1 MVYKVRFKYGYGVQ
15 SLREASEMGLTSMNR
30 AIVRKPARSLSEGL
44 TKANLGLPDYD
55 KALLQHEQYCA
66 ALERCGLTLTLLEA
80 DEAFPD
86 STFVEDTAVLT
97 RQCAMLTRPGAHSRL
112 DEVEGL
118 AEILLQ
124 SFPVVERIEE
134 PGTLEGGDICEAGNH
149 FFIGL
154 SERTN
159 EAGAEQLKSFLTRV
173 GCTSSFMDIRSLRGL
188 LHLKSGLAWLGG
200 NRLVVTDSLA
210 CLKDLAPFE
219 LLRVAAEEEYAA
231 NCVRIN
237 DYVLIASGYPKFANA
252 LAGLGYQSIVLD
264 MSEFQ
269 KLDGGLSCLSL
280 RF

>member
-1 MVYKVRFKYGYGVQ
+1 MVYKVGFKYGYGIQVHP
-15 SLREASEMGLTSMNR
+15 EPVEMSVKPMNR
-30 AIVRKPARSLSEGL
+30 AIVRKPAQNLHQGL

-55 KALLQHEQYCA
+55 EALLQHEKYCA
-66 ALERCGLTLTLLEA
+66 ALERCGLMLTRLEA

-97 RQCAMLTRPGAHSRL
+97 KQCAILTRPGARNRL
-112 DEVEGL
+112 KEVNQI
-118 AEILLQ
+118 APTLLQ
-124 SFPVVERIEE
+124 WFPTVENIQD
-134 PGTLEGGDICEAGNH
+134 PGTLDGGDVCEVGSH
-149 FFIGL
+149 FFVGI

-159 EAGAEQLKSFLTRV
+159 EVGAEQLQSFLIRL
-173 GCTSSFMDIRSLRGL
+173 GSSCSFIDIRGLEGL

-200 NRLVVTDSLA
+200 NRLVVTDALA
-210 CLKDLAPFE
+210 SLKDFAVYE
-219 LLRVAAEEEYAA
+219 LVRVGAEEEYAA

-237 DYVLIASGYPKFANA
+237 DHVLIANGYPEFANK
-252 LAGLGYQSIVLD
+252 LAGLGYQTIALA